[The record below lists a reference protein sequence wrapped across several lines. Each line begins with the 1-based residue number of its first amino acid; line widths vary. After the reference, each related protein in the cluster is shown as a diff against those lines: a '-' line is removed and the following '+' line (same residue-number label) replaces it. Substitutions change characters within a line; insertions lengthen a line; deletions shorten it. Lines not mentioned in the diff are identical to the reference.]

1 MAITSF
7 KHKGLKLLFI
17 KGDESKIQQKLV
29 PKIKRLL
36 VIIDELEQVPEDL
49 SNLQYLVPHKLKG
62 DLAEFW
68 SITVTGNVRIIFK
81 FNNLSKEATDVNL
94 LDYH

>member
-17 KGDESKIQQKLV
+17 KGDESKIQPKLLSKV
-29 PKIKRLL
+29 KRLL

-49 SNLQYLVPHKLKG
+49 QNLQHLVPHKLKG
-62 DLAEFW
+62 DLSEFW
-68 SITVTGNVRIIFK
+68 SITVTGNYRIIFK
-81 FNNLSKEATDVNL
+81 FNNLTKEASEVNL